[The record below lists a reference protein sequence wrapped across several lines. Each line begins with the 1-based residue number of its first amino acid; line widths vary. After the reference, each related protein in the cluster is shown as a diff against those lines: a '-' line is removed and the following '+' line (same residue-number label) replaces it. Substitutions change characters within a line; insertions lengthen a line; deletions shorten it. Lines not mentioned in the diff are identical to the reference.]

1 MDRIDPLYFAVSN
14 RIDVSE
20 ETRIKATSEEAGQ
33 WAEANK
39 GGELLKFWQLSIG
52 VLFIG
57 QPQHQISFLKS
68 FISAMLWVIM
78 ATLELRRHTTTSPSI
93 TTNCNAT
100 TI

>member
-39 GGELLKFWQLSIG
+39 GNGGLLNFWSLNIG
-52 VLFIG
+52 VY
-57 QPQHQISFLKS
+57 S
-68 FISAMLWVIM
+68 
-78 ATLELRRHTTTSPSI
+78 
-93 TTNCNAT
+93 
-100 TI
+100 